1 MVRVKGGLLAT
12 TQRVS
17 EFWANDLNFPTV
29 GGCRKPAYQSKKM
42 DEDGGEV
49 TRKGGLASLKVGGGK
64 RPRKEEEEE
73 DEGSA
78 KGKSEFIFVLFTQQ
92 RRETGYPWA
101 PRRGEA

>member
-1 MVRVKGGLLAT
+1 
-12 TQRVS
+12 
-17 EFWANDLNFPTV
+17 
-29 GGCRKPAYQSKKM
+29 M

-49 TRKGGLASLKVGGGK
+49 THKSGLASLKVGGGK

-78 KGKSEFIFVLFTQQ
+78 KGKSECIVLFFLLA
-92 RRETGYPWA
+92 RRVRTGYPWA